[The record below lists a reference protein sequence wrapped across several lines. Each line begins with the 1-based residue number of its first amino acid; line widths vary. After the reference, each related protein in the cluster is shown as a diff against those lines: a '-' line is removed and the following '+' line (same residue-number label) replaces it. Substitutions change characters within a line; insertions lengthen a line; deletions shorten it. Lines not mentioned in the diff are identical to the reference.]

1 MKCTRCADPAEI
13 ALRAHNASF
22 CRPCFLFW
30 FERRTRRQIDEELM
44 FAPGE
49 KLLVAVSGGK
59 DSLALWD
66 LLANAGYDTVG
77 FHLELGIGDYSLNS
91 LALCR
96 QFAKARGLTLKVGS
110 LPAVDLAVPDMAGA
124 THRPPCAACG
134 KAKRYHFDLAALE
147 FGCNVLV
154 TGHNLDDEAARLL
167 GNVLRWRLDHLV
179 RQTPVLE
186 SHHPKFVRK
195 VKPFFMASEF
205 EIAAY
210 AFMRKID
217 YQVEECPNAAGATQ
231 LTYKRMLDDLEH
243 ESPGSKGA
251 FVGDFLRRG
260 RTNFPEPES
269 RAHGGTCT
277 NCGMPAFHELC
288 SFCSLR
294 REVERKRND
303 RYPGGDISR

>member
-1 MKCTRCADPAEI
+1 MKCTRCGEPAEI

-30 FERRTRRQIDEELM
+30 FERRTLKQIENEAM
-44 FAPGE
+44 FVPGQ

-59 DSLALWD
+59 DSLALWE
-66 LLANAGYDTVG
+66 LLSRAGHDTLG
-77 FHLELGIGDYSLNS
+77 FHLELGIDGYSRQS
-91 LALCR
+91 LDRCQA
-96 QFAKARGLTLKVGS
+96 FAEARGLRFEVRS
-110 LPAVDLAVPDMAGA
+110 LATANMAVPEMASA

-134 KAKRYHFDLAALE
+134 KAKRYYFDQAALE
-147 FGCNVLV
+147 FRCEVLV

-167 GNVLRWRLDHLV
+167 GNVLRWREEQLF
-179 RQTPVLE
+179 RQSPVLE
-186 SHHPKFVRK
+186 SRHPKFVRK
-195 VKPFFMASEF
+195 VKPFFLASEY

-217 YQVEECPNAAGATQ
+217 YQVQECPNAAGATQ

-243 ESPGSKGA
+243 ESPGSKSA

-260 RTNFPEPES
+260 RANFAEPAS
-269 RAHGGTCT
+269 RSDGGTCT

-294 REVERKRND
+294 REVERKRTD
-303 RYPGGDISR
+303 RNPGREKN